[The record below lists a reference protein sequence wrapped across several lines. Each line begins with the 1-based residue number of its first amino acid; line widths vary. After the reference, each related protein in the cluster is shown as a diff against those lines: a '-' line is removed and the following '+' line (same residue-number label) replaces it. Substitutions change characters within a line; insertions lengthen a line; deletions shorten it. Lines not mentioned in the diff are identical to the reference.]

1 MIKKTGEKPNLFRRN
16 IVKKTDNLF
25 ESTVIY
31 LSILSILGLK
41 LTKVQ
46 IMILAALIVF
56 CKDKPI
62 SSAEKKE
69 VLKLVSTTP
78 QVIENTLTVLR
89 KKGLITNENTLS
101 DMLAKSITDNSILTI
116 NLIKDA
122 SRT

>member
-101 DMLAKSITDNSILTI
+101 DMFAKSITDNSILTI

>member
-78 QVIENTLTVLR
+78 QVIENTLTVLS

-101 DMLAKSITDNSILTI
+101 DMFAKSITDNSILTI